1 MVNFTF
7 IFILYKFLFMKK
19 NTIKAFTLVEMLI
32 VIVIIGILIASLM
45 PRMQSAQWRARD
57 VARKNDLAQIQ
68 TAIITSQQDRGAFP
82 GMKNNEAKLTW
93 GAASTT
99 WADSWMIVDNMAYNL
114 QTAGMTSVPADP
126 NGSNVNYWLWEFKSW
141 ADAKLTEAEWKYL
154 YLVAKRNWEDNSWF
168 ALMAKTEVEWWSNW
182 VTCQDATAW
191 TGKWYIVSSDDLAK
205 LTTCKKV
212 SQTWTDGQC
221 ISNAE
226 NCYYHDTAEL
236 RYILLY

>member
-1 MVNFTF
+1 
-7 IFILYKFLFMKK
+7 MKK

-82 GMKNNEAKLTW
+82 GMAGNAWKTW
-93 GAASTT
+93 STAT
-99 WADSWMIVDNMAYNL
+99 TTVESGSAGMIVDNMAYNL

-126 NGSNVNYWLWEFKSW
+126 NGSNVNYWLGWYKSVESS
-141 ADAKLTEAEWKYL
+141 TEAEWKYI
-154 YLVAKRNWEDNSWF
+154 YLVAKRNWVDNAWF
-168 ALMAKTEVEWWSNW
+168 ALMAKTEVEWWSNRVVCW
-182 VTCQDATAW
+182 NGTNVDTW
-191 TGKWYIVSSDDLAK
+191 HWYISSWDDLAK

-212 SQTWTDGQC
+212 SQTWTAEWC
-221 ISNAE
+221 KSNQE
-226 NCYYHDTAEL
+226 ECYYYDTAEL